1 MKTNKIHGVLPILV
15 IVCILTLA
23 FSINSFAHTEDV
35 DGVYG
40 KYGSFDVVYDEYMKA
55 IKDGNVEKMS
65 ELEKIAE
72 ESLQKEIETSEK
84 ELELSNSIT
93 EYMPTM
99 TRMDPD
105 EQYYLNLFWRYF
117 NTGYWEW
124 RSSGV
129 CLTLKNKLNYWS
141 SSDKANGWAATYTK
155 FRKSSN
161 WRNTY
166 VMQQQFYCHA
176 RLGYAAYEHTWNL
189 EPWRTSMNP
198 ITCN

>member
-1 MKTNKIHGVLPILV
+1 MNIHKINGFIPILV

-23 FSINSFAHTEDV
+23 FSVNSFAHTNEV
-35 DGVYG
+35 DEVYG

-55 IKDGNVEKMS
+55 VKDGNIEKMS

-72 ESLQKEIETSEK
+72 DSLQKEIETSEK
-84 ELELSNSIT
+84 ELALSNSIP

-117 NTGYWEW
+117 NNGYWEW
-124 RSSGV
+124 RANV
-129 CLTLKNKLNYWS
+129 LCLTLQSKLNYWS
-141 SSDKANGWAATYTK
+141 SSDKANGWAATYTR

-161 WRNTY
+161 WRNTNI
-166 VMQQQFYCHA
+166 MQQQFYCHA
-176 RLGYAAYEHTWNL
+176 RLGYAVYDHTWNL
-189 EPWRTSMNP
+189 EPGRTSMNP

>member
-23 FSINSFAHTEDV
+23 FSVNSFAHTEDV

-40 KYGSFDVVYDEYMKA
+40 KYGSFNVIYDEYMKA
-55 IKDGNVEKMS
+55 VKDGNVEKMS

-72 ESLQKEIETSEK
+72 ESLQKEIEIGEK
-84 ELELSNSIT
+84 ELELSNSIP

-124 RSSGV
+124 RSNGV

-161 WRNTY
+161 WRNTN